1 MKRLAV
7 LLLISFSL
15 LSAESFSSFIRRL
28 NGLPEDKRFSAAENF
43 VIQTPSFPVIEQDSL
58 VHFVYFGTASSVA
71 VNGNLQRWIQP
82 DTLAKIKCGNA
93 SLFYRTYCVPEN
105 ARLDYQFVV
114 DGNYMLDPFNKH
126 VTPSGFGTHSELRM
140 PKFVS
145 NGYFMVRDSVPRGK
159 ILTVRLM
166 KNIPPVLQHYM
177 PLSGKEVKV
186 YLPPG
191 YDTLSSLPSV
201 YIQDGED
208 AIEYA
213 HVPAII
219 DNLLHEK
226 KITPVIAVF
235 IPPGMREQEYLGS
248 SRDFYR
254 STICDKFVPLIDE
267 SFKTSRA
274 AQHRAVMGISAGA
287 HISLY
292 IAFSRPDIF
301 QNVAGQSS
309 TITPQLTEVTVKKAA
324 KGLLAPPM
332 KIYLDCGRYD
342 IINFQELNRRYSD
355 LLSAYHVPHYYKEV
369 NDGHEWGSWRER
381 MPEIFLFFFRK

>member
-7 LLLISFSL
+7 FLLFSSSL

-28 NGLPEDKRFSAAENF
+28 NELPDDKRFSAAENF
-43 VIQTPSFPVIEQDSL
+43 VIQTPSFPIIEQDSL
-58 VHFVYFGTASSVA
+58 VHFVYFGTAASVA
-71 VNGNLQRWIQP
+71 VNGNLQRWVQA
-82 DTLAKIKCGNA
+82 DTLTKINCGKA
-93 SLFYRTYCVPEN
+93 SLFYRSYRLPVN

-114 DGNYMLDPFNKH
+114 DGTYVLDPFNKYT
-126 VTPSGFGTHSELRM
+126 TPSGFGTHSELRM
-140 PKFVS
+140 PKFIS
-145 NGYFMVRDSVPRGK
+145 NGYFEVRDSVPRGK
-159 ILTVRLM
+159 ILTVQLM

-177 PLSGKEVKV
+177 PLSGKVVKV

-201 YIQDGED
+201 YIQDGDD

-213 HVPAII
+213 HIPAVI
-219 DNLLHEK
+219 DNLLYDR
-226 KITPVIAVF
+226 KIKPIIAVF
-235 IPPGMREQEYLGS
+235 ISPGMREQEYLGAA
-248 SRDFYR
+248 RDFYT

-267 SFKTSRA
+267 AFKTDRSPR
-274 AQHRAVMGISAGA
+274 QRAVMGISAGA

-309 TITPQLTEVTVKKAA
+309 TITPQLTELTVKKAA

-342 IINFQELNRRYSD
+342 IVNFPELNRRYSD

-381 MPEIFLFFFRK
+381 MPEIFLYFFRK